1 VKLVRRSD
9 PKARDTD
16 LDAAARAASDQLVG
30 IIDVLLGLTLVEGAL
45 AYRSMFTQGSTAN
58 VTAILAMALVYYTA
72 VRSFI
77 DWHLAMVAYPYRVLT
92 ECVRTL
98 ELGRVLLDFVIM
110 ASYSFL
116 ILRGHVLIGNPGSD
130 LTAIAITYPA
140 VYFAY
145 LVWGELL
152 KCAYGKLPFKRTL
165 LFVVLLLSGVLL
177 AVYLVGRGHRWLGTD
192 EEGLN
197 IAFLSGELILVY
209 WFRHKNWS
217 QQMILED

>member
-1 VKLVRRSD
+1 
-9 PKARDTD
+9 
-16 LDAAARAASDQLVG
+16 LDAAARGASDQLVG

-45 AYRSMFTQGSTAN
+45 GYRSMFTQGSTAN
-58 VTAILAMALVYYTA
+58 VAAILAMVLVYYTA
-72 VRSFI
+72 VRSFV

-92 ECVRTL
+92 EEVRTL

-116 ILRGHVLIGNPGSD
+116 ILRGHVLIGRPGSD

-152 KCAYGKLPFKRTL
+152 NRAYTERPFKRTL
-165 LFVVLLLSGVLL
+165 LFAVLLLSGALL
-177 AVYLVGRGHRWLGTD
+177 IVYLVGRDHGWLGAG

-217 QQMILED
+217 QQVILKK